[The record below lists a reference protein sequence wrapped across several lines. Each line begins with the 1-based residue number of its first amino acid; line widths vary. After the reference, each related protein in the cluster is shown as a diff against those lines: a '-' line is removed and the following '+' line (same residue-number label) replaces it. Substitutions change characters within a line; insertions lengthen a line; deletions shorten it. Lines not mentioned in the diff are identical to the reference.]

1 MGSQTEDG
9 VTRGRLLLVSAAAVC
24 AVGAVLAAL
33 LARDIGRW
41 PGAIRSGDLA
51 AAGSAQSRHAV
62 WSVDEALPFTPARRL
77 LGVEDDVAFRQAVVL
92 FRRAYS
98 RDPTFAASSDGA
110 MIRIRAETAL
120 AHAIR
125 TDSNHGRASAAEN
138 MLGILALV
146 DVATSRTGTVTV
158 DRSVLAF
165 QDAIRLDPSN
175 EQAKQ
180 NLELLF
186 RQSSF
191 RTSVRGRERLQR
203 SAHAGASASAPG
215 HGY

>member
-1 MGSQTEDG
+1 M
-9 VTRGRLLLVSAAAVC
+9 TRGRILLVCAAAVC
-24 AVGAVLAAL
+24 VVCAVLAAL
-33 LARDIGRW
+33 LARDVGRW

-51 AAGSAQSRHAV
+51 AAGSAQSHRAV
-62 WSVDEALPFTPARRL
+62 WSVDETLPFTPARRL

-92 FRRAYS
+92 FRRAHTP
-98 RDPTFAASSDGA
+98 DPTFAASPEGA

-120 AHAIR
+120 AHTIR
-125 TDSNHGRASAAEN
+125 TDSNHKRASAAEN

-146 DVATSRTGTVTV
+146 DAATARTANATV